1 MDPDIE
7 GMRNMQQDSSNVL
20 LESMGAGILL
30 CSPACEYVTHTGD
43 YRVEEFNDALMN
55 ILKIEKEHL
64 EGRYVS
70 EVFQEKEPSFLSE
83 FQHNVDSR
91 KSHRFE
97 FFSKRVGA
105 YLEVFIMILKDNTV
119 VNAFIDI
126 TEKKVSQESLRKRV
140 EGLTRPLGD
149 TSNVKFE
156 DLFDINEIQTIQDAF
171 AEATGVASIITAPD
185 GKPITRQS
193 RFCRLCN
200 SVIRATEKG
209 MKNCMHSDAMLGRVN
224 PDGPLMQPCLSGG
237 LWDGGTSICAGDHHI
252 ANWLIGQVL
261 DESVDVEPMLKYAR
275 EIGAD
280 EEDFRKALSEVNQM
294 PKKHFRDIC
303 QALFLIARQL
313 SQLALRNLQQARHIT
328 ERQKAEEALVQQL
341 NLVRSVID
349 TSPNAILI
357 CDLNGTAIECNY
369 EELALLG
376 YSSKSE
382 LIGRNIYQ
390 IIAFDDAEV
399 MRRSERLLLELG
411 SIKNVEFKI
420 KDCLGR
426 EKLIEASASIVRDS
440 YDVPF
445 YYIIISR
452 DISDRRKAEDELKQ
466 AKMTAEVANKVK
478 SEFLA
483 NMSHEIRTPMN
494 GIIGMI
500 DLMLSNAEREGQK
513 DSLKLVKLSAHNLL
527 GIINNIL
534 DLSKVE
540 SGKLELEKKP
550 FLLCDTISA
559 TMKIYANQ
567 AGQKQIPLTWKI
579 SSSVP
584 QRVVGDSV
592 RLNQIIINLI
602 GNAIKFT
609 DTGSISFSVRTESEY
624 EGKAL
629 LSFTVKDTGSGI
641 PDDKLKVIFDASA
654 RPVSSMTKRYEG
666 SGLGLIISRKLVELM
681 EGSIEAESALGVGST
696 FRFVVPFDISHE
708 PADAE
713 EKKVAEK
720 QAAAQSKHSI
730 LVVEDEAINRRVI
743 VEYLTRLGHTVVQAQ
758 NGRMAVEAYEHHPF
772 DMIFMDIQ
780 MPEMNGVDATRAI
793 RMRDGGIRKVY
804 ITALTAYAMKEDRER
819 FIEAGVDDYITK
831 PIELEELS
839 LAIERYEEAEL
850 KRQS

>member
-1 MDPDIE
+1 MKD
-7 GMRNMQQDSSNVL
+7 MQQDSYNVL

-30 CSPACEYVTHTGD
+30 CSPVSDDVKHTGD
-43 YRVEEFNDALMN
+43 YRVEEFNDALLN
-55 ILKIEKEHL
+55 ILRMEREHL
-64 EGRYVS
+64 DSRYFS
-70 EVFQEKEPSFLSE
+70 ELFQKKEPSFLSE
-83 FQHNVDSR
+83 FLHNTVSG

-97 FFSKRVGA
+97 FFSTRINA
-105 YLEVFIMILKDNTV
+105 YLEVFFTFLKDNRIII
-119 VNAFIDI
+119 AFFNI
-126 TEKKVSQESLRKRV
+126 TDRKMSHESLMNRV
-140 EGLTRPLGD
+140 EGLTHPLGD

-156 DLFDINEIQTIQDAF
+156 DLFDINDIQTIQDAF
-171 AEATGVASIITAPD
+171 ADATGVASIITAPD
-185 GKPITRQS
+185 GTPITRQS

-200 SVIRATEKG
+200 SIIRATEKG
-209 MKNCMHSDAMLGRVN
+209 IKNCMHSDAMLGRVN

-237 LWDGGTSICAGDHHI
+237 LWDGGTSICAGEHHI

-275 EIGAD
+275 EIGVD

-294 PKKHFRDIC
+294 PRKQFRNIC
-303 QALFLIARQL
+303 QFLFLIARQL

-357 CDLNGTAIECNY
+357 CDLEGTAVECNY

-376 YSSKSE
+376 YSSKGE
-382 LIGRNIYQ
+382 LIGRNIFEFITFEDVDLVRQ
-390 IIAFDDAEV
+390 AERQ
-399 MRRSERLLLELG
+399 MLELG
-411 SIKNVEFKI
+411 SIRNVELRI
-420 KDCLGR
+420 RDVLGR
-426 EKLIEASASIVRDS
+426 ERLMESSASVVRDS
-440 YDVPF
+440 HGTPF

-466 AKMTAEVANKVK
+466 AKKAAEVANKVK

-500 DLMLSNAEREGQK
+500 DLMLSNADSEAQK

-550 FLLCDTISA
+550 FSLIDTITS
-559 TMKIYANQ
+559 TMRIYANQ
-567 AGQKQIPLTWKI
+567 AGQKQLPLTWKI

-609 DTGSISFSVRTESEY
+609 DSGSITFSVRTESEY

-629 LSFTVKDTGSGI
+629 LSFTVKDTGCGI
-641 PDDKLKVIFDASA
+641 PDDKLKIIFDASA
-654 RPVSSMTKRYEG
+654 HSVSSMTKRYEG

-681 EGSIEAESALGVGST
+681 KGSIEAESTVGVGST
-696 FRFVVPFDISHE
+696 FRFVVPFDISQE
-708 PADAE
+708 PPGEVESKAG
-713 EKKVAEK
+713 EKK
-720 QAAAQSKHSI
+720 AAVSSKLSI
-730 LVVEDEAINRRVI
+730 LVVEDESINRRVI
-743 VEYLTRLGHTVVQAQ
+743 VEYLTRLGHNVVQAQ

-772 DMIFMDIQ
+772 DMSFMDIQ
-780 MPEMNGVDATRAI
+780 MPEMNGVDATKAI
-793 RMRDGGIRKVY
+793 RMNDGDVRKAY
-804 ITALTAYAMKEDRER
+804 IVALTAYAMKEDRDR
-819 FIEAGVDDYITK
+819 FMDAGFDDYITK

-839 LAIERYEEAEL
+839 LAIERYQDAMQNL
-850 KRQS
+850 QS